1 VRNGR
6 QRPHI
11 VGASRPSLA
20 LLAAQIAMAA
30 FGHATREWGTNPS
43 GDLRALLAQSFD
55 DLRILS

>member
-1 VRNGR
+1 M
-6 QRPHI
+6 
-11 VGASRPSLA
+11 GASRPSLA